1 MAYIDPT
8 QSSPNNYKLL
18 FEDDTHR
25 VLEMTLPAGTKDNE
39 HSHTSELV
47 YFISG
52 GSAHI
57 SMPGGESMDAGHP
70 GRARHGP
77 RGLDTHGREHRKQG
91 YQGDHLR
98 RKVAVDGHTCDGPP
112 LSGN

>member
-57 SMPGGESMDAGHP
+57 SLPGGESMDADIP
-70 GRARHGP
+70 
-77 RGLDTHGREHRKQG
+77 
-91 YQGDHLR
+91 
-98 RKVAVDGHTCDGPP
+98 DGHVMAHEAWTHTVENTGSKDIRAIIFEIK
-112 LSGN
+112 